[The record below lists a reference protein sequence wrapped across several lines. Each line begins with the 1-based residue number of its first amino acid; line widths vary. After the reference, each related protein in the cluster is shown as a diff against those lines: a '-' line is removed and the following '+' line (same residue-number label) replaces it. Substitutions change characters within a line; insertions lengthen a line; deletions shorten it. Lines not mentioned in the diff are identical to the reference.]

1 MTWVEA
7 ANAVARRWPIALVG
21 VLITVVALV
30 VVHAAPTVYHSESK
44 VLLLI
49 PKSTRYPNGYAATTG
64 SLAAVAGIV
73 SKAVGGVGGGAR
85 TSSPSV
91 TLLGEGVEDGW
102 SVLQPNRGGQWAIDY
117 EDPYLLVEATGPTS
131 EIVMQRQAYLVQRI
145 ESELTALQDQAG
157 VEQVNRIRPTLSP
170 PVPSVFASKGS
181 GIRALAAT
189 LGLGLGLTV
198 SACVILDARIRRRR
212 VSQAA

>member
-1 MTWVEA
+1 MTWVEV
-7 ANAVARRWPIALVG
+7 ANAVARRWKVALAG
-21 VLITVVALV
+21 VALTVVGLV

-64 SLAAVAGIV
+64 ALAGVAGIL

-91 TLLGEGVEDGW
+91 TLLGEGITDGW
-102 SVLQPNRGGQWAIDY
+102 SVLQPNSGGQWAINYD
-117 EDPYLLVEATGPTS
+117 DPYLVVEVTGPTP
-131 EIVMQRQAYLVQRI
+131 EVVLQRQAYLVQRV
-145 ESELTALQDQAG
+145 ESELTTLQDQAG

-170 PVPSVFASKGS
+170 PVASVFASKGS
-181 GIRALAAT
+181 AIRALAAT
-189 LGLGLGLTV
+189 LALGLGLTV
-198 SACVILDARIRRRR
+198 SACVILDARIRRRK